1 MTSHMNKKA
10 LFRLDSGGKY
20 GLGHIM
26 RSKALAD
33 ALRKIGVECTFA
45 VKTIHA
51 NDAVNPHQLIIINNE
66 DEFLSLPKHYD

>member
-33 ALRKIGVECTFA
+33 ALQRSGVECTFA
-45 VKTIHA
+45 VKTIHE
-51 NDAVNPHQLIIINNE
+51 NDAVNPHQLIVINNE
-66 DEFLSLPKHYD
+66 D